1 MSKFNMCMHMHEYLI
16 TCVHTIS
23 KIYTAFLNGV
33 NLQHWYTNFIW
44 GHTNWSWGL
53 LGLWI
58 LYLWWRLIHI
68 VFHKHYGYLA
78 CKIYIFLE
86 IRFHFDPSRESQII
100 RCNNVLDK
108 AYDLL
113 FRQENLCSFD
123 FLNILMIMKNLIIIS
138 HLICKLKTEL
148 FADPFA

>member
-1 MSKFNMCMHMHEYLI
+1 MSKFNMWMHMHEYLI
-16 TCVHTIS
+16 TCVDLHSIS
-23 KIYTAFLNGV
+23 QWSEFAINIGILY
-33 NLQHWYTNFIW
+33 FIW